1 MKGKKFIGIVTVG
14 VCISG
19 VAMAQSVNVWRGNEI
34 KANWSDP
41 YKWKLRHVPKEDEA
55 VHFRLPNSVVEI
67 SRTVD
72 LNNSMMLYGQEL
84 FLEGNGNINFWS
96 PVENQNT
103 IYIPASASGYANLTV
118 RGNLS
123 IKGGVALAAKAFGT
137 SAGKGT
143 ITLRDRATIKGKL
156 TIGNDGKGTGQVFV
170 YDRSVYTI
178 SDLDIQTVADQ
189 GGAAEIHI
197 EGGTVHFTLGTNPLE
212 IFLADPGR
220 KIIMGEEGF
229 LRIQSSASLEE
240 KKGLLIKM
248 LKDKSLRTMPNARF
262 DIPIFQGNT
271 IALKAESSDTPQNL
285 DTLIAK
291 IEAASFAT
299 EPKQGTQKES
309 ENISEKSASTS
320 SKNGLLGYIVFL
332 GAVLFLLRPV
342 KPTKPLPAS

>member
-1 MKGKKFIGIVTVG
+1 MKGKKSIGIVTVVMCVCG
-14 VCISG
+14 VTL
-19 VAMAQSVNVWRGNEI
+19 AQSVNVWRGNEV
-34 KANWSDP
+34 KASWSDP

-55 VHFRLPNSVVEI
+55 VHFRQPNSVVEI
-67 SRTVD
+67 NRTVD

-96 PVENQNT
+96 PVENQST
-103 IYIPASASGYANLTV
+103 IYVPASASGYANLTV

-137 SAGKGT
+137 SASKGT
-143 ITLRDRATIKGKL
+143 LTLRDRATIKGRL
-156 TIGNDGKGTGQVFV
+156 TIGNDGKGTGQLFV

-178 SDLDIQTVADQ
+178 SDLKIQTIANQ

-229 LRIQSSASLEE
+229 LRIQSTASIEE
-240 KKGLLIKM
+240 KKGLLIKL
-248 LKDKSLRTMPNARF
+248 LKDKSLRTTPDARF
-262 DIPIFQGNT
+262 VVPIFQGNT
-271 IALKAESSDTPQNL
+271 VVLKAERSDTPQNL

-291 IEAASFAT
+291 IQAAAFAT
-299 EPKQGTQKES
+299 EPDQ
-309 ENISEKSASTS
+309 TS
-320 SKNGLLGYIVFL
+320 STGAETSSGNSAKGSSGNGLPGYIVFL
-332 GAVLFLLRPV
+332 GLILFFLHPA
-342 KPTKPLPAS
+342 KPKKPLPAS